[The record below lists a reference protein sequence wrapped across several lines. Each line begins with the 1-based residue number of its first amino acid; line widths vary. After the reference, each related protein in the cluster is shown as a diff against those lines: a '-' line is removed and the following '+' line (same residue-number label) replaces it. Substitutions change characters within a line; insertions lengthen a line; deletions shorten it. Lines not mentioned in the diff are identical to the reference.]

1 MQQVLFPDSPVMIID
16 DEDHVLKS
24 LSSTLRSYG
33 INNIVAVNDSRDAMH
48 RLDQSEAEVILLD
61 LTMPYLSGDELLGRI
76 RDSHPQI
83 PVIVV
88 TGMNDLSKAVECMRA
103 GAFDYMVKAVEES
116 RLISGVKRAVEIRQ
130 LRRQYGDLRTKLL
143 DDKLQYPEAFSHI
156 ISQSRKMQSI
166 FLFVE
171 SVAQS
176 IEPVLIAGET
186 GVGKN
191 LIARALHIVS
201 GREGSFVEVNI
212 AGLDDTMLTDTLFGH
227 KKGAFT
233 GASTSRDGLILK
245 AKAGTLFLDEIGDLN
260 LPSQIKLL
268 RLLDTREYYPLG
280 SDLSKRTDAR
290 VIVATN
296 RSLDELV
303 EKEKFRK
310 DLYYRLSTHS
320 VTIPPLRE
328 RKDDLALLVGFFL
341 EEASQK
347 LSRERLTVPSELLPL
362 LSAYHFP
369 GNIRELRSM
378 VFDAVSKQ
386 KANMLSLAPFRD
398 TIGQRFKREGERHFK
413 DLITFSETLPTI
425 SQAAQ
430 LLIDEALN
438 RAGGNQSIA
447 AGLLGMSHQA
457 LNKRLQRNR
466 EHQSDT

>member
-1 MQQVLFPDSPVMIID
+1 MMQQVLFPDSPVMIID

-48 RLDQSEAEVILLD
+48 RLDQSEVEVILLD
-61 LTMPYLSGDELLGRI
+61 LTMPYLSGDELLGHI
-76 RDSHPQI
+76 QDSHPQI

-88 TGMNDLSKAVECMRA
+88 TGMNDLSKAVECMRS

-176 IEPVLIAGET
+176 TEPVLIAGET

-191 LIARALHIVS
+191 LIARALHSVS

-245 AKAGTLFLDEIGDLN
+245 AKAGTLFLDEIGDLS
-260 LPSQIKLL
+260 LPAQIKLL

-290 VIVATN
+290 VIVATHRN
-296 RSLDELV
+296 LDELV

-310 DLYYRLSTHS
+310 DL
-320 VTIPPLRE
+320 
-328 RKDDLALLVGFFL
+328 
-341 EEASQK
+341 
-347 LSRERLTVPSELLPL
+347 
-362 LSAYHFP
+362 
-369 GNIRELRSM
+369 
-378 VFDAVSKQ
+378 
-386 KANMLSLAPFRD
+386 
-398 TIGQRFKREGERHFK
+398 
-413 DLITFSETLPTI
+413 
-425 SQAAQ
+425 
-430 LLIDEALN
+430 
-438 RAGGNQSIA
+438 
-447 AGLLGMSHQA
+447 
-457 LNKRLQRNR
+457 
-466 EHQSDT
+466 

>member
-1 MQQVLFPDSPVMIID
+1 MMQQVLFPDSPVMIID
-16 DEDHVLKS
+16 DEGHVLKS

-33 INNIVAVNDSRDAMH
+33 INNIVAVDDSREVMD
-48 RLDQSEAEVILLD
+48 RLDQTEVEVILLD

-88 TGMNDLSKAVECMRA
+88 TGMNDLSKAVQCMRA

-143 DDKLQYPEAFSHI
+143 DDKLQYPEAFSDI
-156 ISQSRKMQSI
+156 ISQNRKMQSI

-171 SVAQS
+171 SVAKS
-176 IEPVLIAGET
+176 TEPVLIAGET

-191 LIARALHIVS
+191 LIARALHSVS

-212 AGLDDTMLTDTLFGH
+212 SGLDDTMLTDTLFGH

-233 GASTSRDGLILK
+233 GAATSRDGLIQM
-245 AKAGTLFLDEIGDLN
+245 AKAGTLFLDEIGDLL

-280 SDLSKRTDAR
+280 SDLSQRTDAR

-296 RSLDELV
+296 RNLDELV
-303 EKEKFRK
+303 EKENFRK

-347 LSRERLTVPSELLPL
+347 LSRGRVTVPSELLPL
-362 LSAYHFP
+362 LSTYHFP

-386 KANMLSLAPFRD
+386 KTNMLSLAPFRD
-398 TIGQRFKREGERHFK
+398 TIGQRFKREGECHVG
-413 DLITFSETLPTI
+413 DLITFSEILPTI
-425 SQAAQ
+425 SQATQ
-430 LLIDEALN
+430 LLIDEALI

-447 AGLLGMSHQA
+447 ASLLGISHQA
-457 LNKRLQRNR
+457 FNKRLRRKGEQR
-466 EHQSDT
+466 